1 MITPAGWYPDSVDSR
16 IERYWDGAAWSEHTR
31 PITMS
36 PNMETADG
44 SLGSVVQESYN
55 APTPVDTFSANE
67 GGLGDLFD
75 GASSSNISPS
85 DGAISS
91 NWSEPSAWIAPK
103 DVEVTPNTGWVQ
115 PSRAWEVDPNHNL
128 NSSDIG
134 SSTASVPPAWAT
146 WDTSQRGSTVSSQ
159 EWWSAPKS
167 PLDIDG
173 TRSGVEESISGYE
186 ESHPDEMFEPKH
198 GGKARRKGGMKRT
211 FSRVSGISLALLA
224 LMVWMAEDDREKL
237 ADNTI
242 GTQLSIT
249 DTTDKSS
256 SEPSST
262 PIDPSGPL
270 QNEVPIPPDEP
281 TPPTGVSPSKSSDN
295 STSLPA
301 TSSKPV
307 KKTPGILDP
316 TLLPPDTYSAGTVG
330 SRTVVMSFIDTEN
343 FENPNVR
350 YEVRVYSKAGLKIIN
365 SKELNLTVNGIT
377 KSGCRIEVRTLLD
390 GRHSNP
396 LSFGCN
402 STG

>member
-16 IERYWDGAAWSEHTR
+16 LERYWDGASWTDHTR

-36 PNMETADG
+36 PNTDPVDG
-44 SLGSVVQESYN
+44 SLNSVVRESYN
-55 APTPVDTFSANE
+55 APAPFDAFSAGE

-75 GASSSNISPS
+75 GAPSNNISVP
-85 DGAISS
+85 DGTISS
-91 NWSEPSAWIAPK
+91 DWSEPSDWSAPI
-103 DVEVTPNTGWVQ
+103 DAEVTPNVGWVQ
-115 PSRAWEVDPNHNL
+115 PSTSWAVDPNPNL
-128 NSSDIG
+128 NRNDSG
-134 SSTASVPPAWAT
+134 PSTASIPPAWVT
-146 WDTSQRGSTVSSQ
+146 WDTSQKANTDSSQ

-167 PLDIDG
+167 SLDPDG
-173 TRSGVEESISGYE
+173 TRYGEQHTSLGSDDA
-186 ESHPDEMFEPKH
+186 PFDEKPEPKR
-198 GGKARRKGGMKRT
+198 GRKGHRKAGMKRT
-211 FSRVSGISLALLA
+211 FSRVSGISLALIA

-237 ADNTI
+237 ADNTL

-249 DTTDKSS
+249 DTIGNPL
-256 SEPSST
+256 SEPSFT
-262 PIDPSGPL
+262 PIDPGVPP
-270 QNEVPIPPDEP
+270 QNGVSLSPDEL
-281 TPPTGVSPSKSSDN
+281 TPPTGVSPSKPSENTTPS
-295 STSLPA
+295 PA
-301 TSSKPV
+301 TSSKPA

-330 SRTVVMSFIDTEN
+330 NSTVVMSFIDTEN

-365 SKELNLTVNGIT
+365 SKELNLTVNGIS

-396 LSFGCN
+396 LTFGCN